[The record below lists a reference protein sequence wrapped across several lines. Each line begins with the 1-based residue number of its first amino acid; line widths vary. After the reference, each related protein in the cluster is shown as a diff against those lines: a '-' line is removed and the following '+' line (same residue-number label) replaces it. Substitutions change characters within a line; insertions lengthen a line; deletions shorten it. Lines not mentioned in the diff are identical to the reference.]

1 MKQLKR
7 FEVFQK
13 PLRGIENGEKGPV
26 PQIAVQTVHR
36 QSANTG
42 EGWRNLRFWM
52 LMSER
57 FKAERFKADK
67 LRGLL
72 FQLLLYT
79 LRYLLNYNFYD
90 YKVL

>member
-42 EGWRNLRFWM
+42 EGWRNLRFWR
-52 LMSER
+52 LMS
-57 FKAERFKADK
+57 ERFKADK

>member
-1 MKQLKR
+1 M
-7 FEVFQK
+7 
-13 PLRGIENGEKGPV
+13 

-72 FQLLLYT
+72 FQLILYT
-79 LRYLLNYNFYD
+79 LRYLLYYNFYD

>member
-7 FEVFQK
+7 FEVFWK
-13 PLRGIENGEKGPV
+13 PLRGIENGEKEPV
-26 PQIAVQTVHR
+26 PQTAVQTVHR

-42 EGWRNLRFWM
+42 EEWRNLRFWM

-57 FKAERFKADK
+57 FKADK
-67 LRGLL
+67 LRGSLVR
-72 FQLLLYT
+72 LLLYT

-90 YKVL
+90 YKAL